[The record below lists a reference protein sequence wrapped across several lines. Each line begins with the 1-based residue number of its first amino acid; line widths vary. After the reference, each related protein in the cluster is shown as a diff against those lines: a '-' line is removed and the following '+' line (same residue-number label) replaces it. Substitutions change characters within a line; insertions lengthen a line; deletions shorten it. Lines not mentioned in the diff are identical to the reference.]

1 METELNALKLNNT
14 WDLVPIPPGKKSI
27 GCQWVYKIKLQAD
40 GSLER
45 YKAKLMAQVIHKNL
59 VLTTKKLFLLLFA

>member
-59 VLTTKKLFLLLFA
+59 VLTTKKLFLLLIA